1 MKTVIL
7 TEGSSTTSEDESLP
21 ALEFFEGSFSIVSSL
36 RKELANYSDVEVQII
51 SQDYGFLYGDSTIQS
66 SKPPENGFIDE
77 AVAEFIDT
85 LTSADVVVLLLTK
98 DTFKTTIIDNW
109 EVIVENAKPESL
121 WCISTSRNELD
132 EVNVESLREN
142 GCDILTYQRVGVA
155 RINNDTR
162 KELIERVIQKAD

>member
-1 MKTVIL
+1 MKTVVL
-7 TEGSSTTSEDESLP
+7 TEESSTTSEDESLP

-36 RKELANYSDVEVQII
+36 REELANYSDVEVQII
-51 SQDYGFLYGDSTIQS
+51 SQNYGLLYGDSTIQS

-77 AVAEFIDT
+77 AVREFIDT
-85 LTSADVVVLLLTK
+85 IASADVVVLLLTK
-98 DTFKTTIIDNW
+98 EIFKSAILVNW
-109 EVIVENAKPESL
+109 EEIVENAKPQSL

-132 EVNVESLREN
+132 ELNVEPLREK

-162 KELIERVIQKAD
+162 KELIEQVT